1 MNVSR
6 RLVSGSALRVVQF
19 ATQIGVVFV
28 MMPFVMRT
36 LGSRNYGLWILIS
49 AAVGYTALMDMGLSS
64 GVARYISRAAGR
76 GDDAEINKVFNTALG
91 LFLQIGGVVFEITI
105 IGASLCWLLL
115 TDDAEARTTGL
126 AVLLLG
132 ARMAL
137 KFPARTFDGVLT
149 AHLRYDLQ
157 AVATLTGFLVMNAGI
172 YFALHHGG
180 GIVAMAAAVAGGGLL
195 EYALTIWFAWR
206 AYPKLRVARGAADA
220 EVRRALFSF
229 SWKTMLWQLAVI
241 LRFKV
246 DSPVIAHGVG
256 REFITP
262 YNPGSQL
269 NNYFYEFVTTV
280 IGNTAPLFSRHESK
294 GDFTAIRAQFLVLTR
309 MSACLAMFIGG
320 SILFY
325 SHAFI
330 LRWIGPHL
338 SQLGGQ
344 NSWNVAMILALGYT
358 LILVQTPSSSLLYG
372 ISKHHLGAFN
382 SLGEGVLNLV
392 LSLVLVRHYGIYG
405 VAWATT
411 ISAAVNQLFI
421 YPVIVCRA
429 VELPCMT
436 FFGELG
442 LVMAKCAA
450 LLGIYFYALQNFLRP
465 DYFTLAAMGVAQALL
480 FAPACYFL
488 VLREPEKTRLNHL
501 VKDALGK
508 FLSRRSQR

>member
-19 ATQIGVVFV
+19 ATQIAVVFV

-36 LGSRNYGLWILIS
+36 VGSRNYGLWILIS
-49 AAVGYTALMDMGLSS
+49 AAVSYTAMMDMGLSS

-91 LFLQIGGVVFEITI
+91 LFLQISVLVLEITV
-105 IGASLCWLLL
+105 IGAGLCWLLL
-115 TDDAEARTTGL
+115 DAAEARTAAI

-157 AVATLTGFLVMNAGI
+157 AVATLTGFLAMNAGI
-172 YFALHHGG
+172 YYALRHGG
-180 GIVAMAAAVAGGGLL
+180 GIVAMAASVAGGGLL
-195 EYALTIWFAWR
+195 EYALTIGFAR
-206 AYPKLRVARGAADA
+206 KAYPKLYVARGAADT

-229 SWKTMLWQLAVI
+229 SWKTMLWQLAVV

-309 MSACLAMFIGG
+309 MSACLAVFIGG

-330 LRWIGPHL
+330 LRWIGPTL

-344 NSWNVAMILALGYT
+344 NSWDVAMILAIGYT

-392 LSLVLVRHYGIYG
+392 LSLVLVRRFGIYG

-429 VELPCMT
+429 VGLPCAV

-442 LVMAKCAA
+442 LVVVKCAA
-450 LLGIYFYALQNFLRP
+450 LLGVYFYAMQNFLRP
-465 DYFTLAAMGVAQALL
+465 DYFTLAGMGVAQALL

-488 VLREPEKTRLNHL
+488 VLREPEKTRLNQL
-501 VKDALGK
+501 VAAGLAKIPLLK
-508 FLSRRSQR
+508 RR